1 MGQSLS
7 FVTIA
12 LGAALLGVV
21 TRVAIP
27 PLTWLALAA
36 LLHGTRSLMPPWTLV
51 YVVVALY
58 VALTIANRGIIPAEG
73 PAYFVVC
80 ALIAATAALPFAV
93 DRVLAPGSGPS
104 RRR

>member
-36 LLHGTRSLMPPWTLV
+36 LLHGTRSLTPPWTLV

-73 PAYFVVC
+73 PAYFVIC
-80 ALIAATAALPFAV
+80 ALIAATAAFPLLSIACS
-93 DRVLAPGSGPS
+93 RQGSGAS